1 MDTATEAG
9 VGGVADTTNVKEVE
23 VYGRGAALKCRTPC
37 AAALPPCLRPGDA
50 TQVARASSLGPGRD
64 VALVRALQP
73 APDVDMPLLFR
84 DDEIAPSVLV
94 LYRNFGR
101 LEGSAEEGKTDNAA
115 IRSFRDG
122 RLARAALYIDRA
134 EALKAVGLE

>member
-1 MDTATEAG
+1 
-9 VGGVADTTNVKEVE
+9 
-23 VYGRGAALKCRTPC
+23 
-37 AAALPPCLRPGDA
+37 
-50 TQVARASSLGPGRD
+50 
-64 VALVRALQP
+64 
-73 APDVDMPLLFR
+73 MPLLFR

-115 IRSFRDG
+115 IWSFRDG
-122 RLARAALYIDRA
+122 RLARAAFYIDRA